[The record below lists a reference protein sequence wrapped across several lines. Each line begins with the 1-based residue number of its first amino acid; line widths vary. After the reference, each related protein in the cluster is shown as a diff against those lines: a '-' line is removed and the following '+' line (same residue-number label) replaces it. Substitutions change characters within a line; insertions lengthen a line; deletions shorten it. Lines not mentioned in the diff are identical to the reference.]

1 MSSED
6 VILQFSG
13 LRDASWGTA
22 YYTITI
28 LDTLRAIDKARKAGF
43 FDFEDFDIE
52 EYEHYE
58 RVQNGDFNWL
68 IPQKFLAFCGPHNA
82 TKLDG
87 GYPLTHQ
94 KVTSAT
100 SGKENY
106 EEKKAFLLA
115 CLKQENRH
123 LSFGS
128 WYTYVCYNNAYTR
141 CRVL

>member
-1 MSSED
+1 MTFGIRYPIKLAAGCND
-6 VILQFSG
+6 DLFQFVLRS
-13 LRDASWGTA
+13 LIIRDASWGNA

-43 FDFEDFDIE
+43 FDFEDFDID

-87 GYPLTHQ
+87 GYPTHAPE
-94 KVTSAT
+94 S
-100 SGKENY
+100 Y
-106 EEKKAFLLA
+106 FPY
-115 CLKQENRH
+115 
-123 LSFGS
+123 FG
-128 WYTYVCYNNAYTR
+128 
-141 CRVL
+141 